1 MDWICSLKSK
11 YSAQRIIMAAHGNI
25 DSPVLL
31 NSLSHYGHLSK
42 FMLEV
47 DGFCDTVKFVNNKI
61 TAAFERLYPGE
72 TFEAHNALGDA
83 EALYKILL
91 RRKKHE
97 SHFIDLT
104 SEILGGAI

>member
-1 MDWICSLKSK
+1 MSL
-11 YSAQRIIMAAHGNI
+11 YRHERTCLNIYRQHQPGTELEGRLLAAAEL
-25 DSPVLL
+25 V
-31 NSLSHYGHLSK
+31 
-42 FMLEV
+42 
-47 DGFCDTVKFVNNKI
+47 VKFVNNKV